1 MNGVNYK
8 VNINTYSETNEQE
21 IGTWTDGKTIYRKVI
36 TKTMSGSSDSI
47 DLTSWNIDTLI
58 TQKGF
63 NIQTTYNSGNET
75 QIPIYVASNDYA
87 FTFYRT
93 KTKILELRCGSET
106 YGNWTLILEYTKST
120 NQQ

>member
-8 VNINTYSETNEQE
+8 VNTNIYSETNEQE

-36 TKTMSGSSDSI
+36 TKTMSSTSSSI

-58 TQKGF
+58 SQTGF
-63 NIQTTYNSGNET
+63 NVQTGSNTKNQT
-75 QIPIYVASNDYA
+75 QIPIYVGSNDYA
-87 FTFYRT
+87 FTFYRNT
-93 KTKILELRCGSET
+93 TKILECRCGSET